1 MSTVKKLAVRKNLT
15 ANGHFDQDLVIWS
28 DSHTTKYAYK
38 IPAVYIGFEILRDF
52 YGFSRSTKAKGISRA
67 LSRVMICL
75 TDMCLDIFT
84 KCGIFNYD
92 CSNMVQG
99 QFHEI

>member
-1 MSTVKKLAVRKNLT
+1 MVISTK
-15 ANGHFDQDLVIWS
+15 IWS
-28 DSHTTKYAYK
+28 FGQ
-38 IPAVYIGFEILRDF
+38 IPIPQNTHIKFQLFILDFEILRDF
-52 YGFSRSTKAKGISRA
+52 DDFSRSTKAKGISRA